1 MRIRTLLLM
10 GGLLTSPLLHAE
22 SYSLL
27 IYETPGALAER
38 DQPAKAEAY
47 WSAYDRYAGALV
59 KAGVLRGGTA
69 LELAVPASE
78 AGRHQEKVA
87 APSLGGYFVIEVA
100 SLAEAERW
108 AAQAPALAARVE
120 VRPHRANPHMAA
132 P

>member
-10 GGLLTSPLLHAE
+10 AGLLASPLLHAE

-38 DQPAKAEAY
+38 DQPAKADAY
-47 WSAYDRYAGALV
+47 WSAYDHYAGALV

-69 LELAVPASE
+69 LDAALPAT
-78 AGRHQEKVA
+78 APGRHAGEVA
-87 APSLGGYFVIEVA
+87 APRLGGYFVIEVA
-100 SLAEAERW
+100 SRADAERW
-108 AAQAPALAARVE
+108 AAQAPAQATRVE
-120 VRPHRANPHMAA
+120 VRPHRSNPRMAA

>member
-1 MRIRTLLLM
+1 MRTLLLM
-10 GGLLTSPLLHAE
+10 AGLLASPLLHAE

-38 DQPAKAEAY
+38 DLPAKADAY

-69 LELAVPASE
+69 LDAPLPTAG
-78 AGRHQEKVA
+78 AGRHTDEVA
-87 APSLGGYFVIEVA
+87 APRLGGYFVIEVA
-100 SLAEAERW
+100 SRTEAERW
-108 AAQAPALAARVE
+108 AAQAPVRAARVE
-120 VRPHRANPHMAA
+120 VRPHRTNPHMAA